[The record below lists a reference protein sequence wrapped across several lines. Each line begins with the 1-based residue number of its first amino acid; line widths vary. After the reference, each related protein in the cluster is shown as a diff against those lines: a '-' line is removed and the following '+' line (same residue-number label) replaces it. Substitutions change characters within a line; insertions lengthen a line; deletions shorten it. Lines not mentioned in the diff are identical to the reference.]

1 MGYNGAILVCEL
13 PKVQKKLQHIVDNVK
28 LLNKTERPYK
38 YKTGF
43 IAVIVNFWIVKVGK
57 MRMGE
62 LERNAKAKA
71 ELKSKQTKLNKQNCE
86 ACDAHADWG
95 WEPAVE

>member
-13 PKVQKKLQHIVDNVK
+13 PKVQKKLKHIVDNVK

-43 IAVIVNFWIVKVGK
+43 IAVIVNF
-57 MRMGE
+57 
-62 LERNAKAKA
+62 
-71 ELKSKQTKLNKQNCE
+71 
-86 ACDAHADWG
+86 
-95 WEPAVE
+95 